1 MKMRRKTA
9 IVICL
14 ALCMLFALTGPVLAF
29 TDTAGHWAEGTILE
43 WDGNGLINGYQD
55 GTFKPDDS
63 ITRAEF
69 VTLVNHSFNYTLE
82 ADATFTDVNP
92 PDWFA
97 GEVARAV
104 AAGYI
109 SGYEDNTFQPNQ
121 PIERQEVAVILARL
135 LALET
140 DSVAVLDF
148 ADAAITPDWSRPS
161 IAAVAKNNLM
171 KGYPDQTFQPQSP
184 ITRAEALVCL
194 DRALKVKEP
203 KSHAISGM
211 VTMNAKEESGA
222 VVRLFKA
229 NDFKVVQEVTTSSD
243 GKFMMAVSTG
253 KYDLT
258 AVSADAVAYA
268 TGIEVGA
275 EAVTRD
281 LDLKPAAIIS
291 GTITDSNDSKVK
303 NTTVLYTAAATFL
316 SSTDN
321 NGRYKISVPP
331 NQNYTV
337 RVYKPGSPSAE
348 PVTAGEKLLLSGDAG
363 AQDVG
368 DLRVTFPS
376 SGGGGGG
383 GGGHNVRIV
392 PPVSDAVVDNAVD
405 DAVAGNTPTVA
416 VDQTTV
422 PEIAFTP
429 TQLDKIADSDR
440 PLDITVQG
448 GVQFTL
454 PVQSVDELANKQEQ
468 VQFIAKP
475 VAGTPPADQ
484 SYQIAGQSYDLE
496 VQTVI
501 NGRVQNVT
509 FSTPVSIVLPA
520 SQPSGPGQVLR
531 VFKYHELTGN
541 WAEVEATDNGNGTV
555 TITRSSF
562 SRYMP
567 AYTPDMVTIDSVTIM
582 LDKSPDKKASVYHEL
597 ISGKLYIVADFD
609 LANLPLT
616 EQIMSGKINAT
627 KLPQNPKLEMNI
639 TVPVVNIKKSIT
651 QDLTTGSNELQVLEV
666 FSGILTL
673 EKLHRVYGSYM
684 VLPGR
689 FLYDGGTRDVKLK
702 LTLP

>member
-14 ALCMLFALTGPVLAF
+14 ALCMLFALAGPVLAF

-69 VTLVNHSFNYTLE
+69 VTLVNHAFNYTLE

-104 AAGYI
+104 AARYI
-109 SGYEDNTFQPNQ
+109 SGYEDNTFRPNQ
-121 PIERQEVAVILARL
+121 PIERQEVAVILVRL

-140 DSVAVLDF
+140 DPVAVLDF

-203 KSHAISGM
+203 KSPAISGT
-211 VTMNAKEESGA
+211 VTMNAKEESGV

-243 GKFMMAVSTG
+243 GTFMMAVSTG

-258 AVSADAVAYA
+258 AVAADAVVYA
-268 TGIEVGA
+268 TGIDVGA
-275 EAVTRD
+275 EAVTQD
-281 LDLKPAAIIS
+281 LDLKPAAVIS

-321 NGRYKISVPP
+321 NGRYEISVPP

-348 PVTAGEKLLLSGDAG
+348 PVTAGEKLLLAGDAG
-363 AQDVG
+363 TQDVG

-376 SGGGGGG
+376 SAGGGGGG
-383 GGGHNVRIV
+383 GQHKRIV
-392 PPVSDAVVDNAVD
+392 PPVSDAVVDIAVD

-416 VDQTTV
+416 VDQPTV
-422 PEIAFTP
+422 SEIAFTP
-429 TQLDKIADSDR
+429 TQLDKIAESNK
-440 PLDITVQG
+440 PLDITLQG

-454 PVQSVDELANKQEQ
+454 PMQSVDELANKQEQ
-468 VQFIAKP
+468 VQFMAKP
-475 VAGTPPADQ
+475 VAGTPPTGQ
-484 SYQIAGQSYDLE
+484 SYQIAGQAYDLE

-501 NGRVQNVT
+501 NGQVQNVT
-509 FSTPVSIVLPA
+509 FSTPVSIVLPV
-520 SQPSGPGQVLR
+520 SQPSGPGQALR
-531 VFKYHELTGN
+531 VFKYDMLTGN
-541 WAEVEATDNGNGTV
+541 WVEVDATDNGNGTV

-567 AYTPDMVTIDSVTIM
+567 ANTLELVTIDSVTIM
-582 LDKSPDKKASVYHEL
+582 LDKSPDKKASIYHEL
-597 ISGKLYIVADFD
+597 ISGKLYVVADFD

-616 EQIMSGKINAT
+616 EQIMSGKINVT

-639 TVPVVNIKKSIT
+639 TVPVVNIQKSIT

-689 FLYDGGTRDVKLK
+689 FLYDGGTLDVKLK